1 MQKGKGCE
9 ARFLQQYEFNTLKEK
24 ESIYNYELYF
34 KKINVSNF
42 VLIQKLLFLLSF
54 KLTATTFILIV
65 TRNK

>member
-34 KKINVSNF
+34 KKINMCP
-42 VLIQKLLFLLSF
+42 
-54 KLTATTFILIV
+54 ILY
-65 TRNK
+65 